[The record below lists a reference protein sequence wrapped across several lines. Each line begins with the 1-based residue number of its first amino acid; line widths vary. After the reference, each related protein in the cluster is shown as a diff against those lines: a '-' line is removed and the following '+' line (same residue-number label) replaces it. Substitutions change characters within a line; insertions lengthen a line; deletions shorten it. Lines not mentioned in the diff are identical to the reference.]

1 MLALAA
7 NVGVAVIKLAAGLFP
22 GSPAMLSEA
31 AHSVAD
37 TMNEVFLLVS
47 LRRSERPADP
57 AHPFGYGKERFFYAL
72 IAAMGIF
79 LSGPAHATSEDL
91 AGEQ

>member
-1 MLALAA
+1 
-7 NVGVAVIKLAAGLFP
+7 
-22 GSPAMLSEA
+22 MLSEA

-47 LRRSERPADP
+47 LRRSERPADH

-79 LSGPAHATSEDL
+79 LSGAAFSAYQEYRRCYPAARRSSPRY
-91 AGEQ
+91 ANS